1 MRVHFLLPCHQ
12 ATSIQGLSFES
23 VRARPLAAIWSD
35 SPALRAYRGD
45 AWMPEPCRSCDKK
58 HVDFGGCRC
67 QAFHLA
73 GDAALTDPACRL
85 SPHHGIVQDARG
97 EAESAP
103 TPSSAPY
110 RYRSLRV
117 VS

>member
-1 MRVHFLLPCHQ
+1 
-12 ATSIQGLSFES
+12 
-23 VRARPLAAIWSD
+23 
-35 SPALRAYRGD
+35 
-45 AWMPEPCRSCDKK
+45 MPEPCKSCDKR

-85 SPHHGIVQDARG
+85 SPHHGIVEAARK
-97 EAESAP
+97 EAEREA
-103 TPSSAPY
+103 PSSPATPGGSPF

-117 VS
+117 VP